1 MRVSFIRGAESFASF
16 EPPPESSDMTT
27 DLRQP
32 AAILSFLVGDSV
44 GVIITIDSANLTGF
58 SPSGRA
64 EEEQI
69 RTVGT

>member
-1 MRVSFIRGAESFASF
+1 MHLVYQGCRILRFFRA
-16 EPPPESSDMTT
+16 PPESSDMTT

-44 GVIITIDSANLTGF
+44 GVITTIDSANLTGF